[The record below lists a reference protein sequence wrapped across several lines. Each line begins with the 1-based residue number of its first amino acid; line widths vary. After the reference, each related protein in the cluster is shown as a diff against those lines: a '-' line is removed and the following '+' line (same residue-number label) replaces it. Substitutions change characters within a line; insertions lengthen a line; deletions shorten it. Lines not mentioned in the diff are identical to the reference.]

1 MYNDSD
7 MEMDDDNINDID
19 DVMSMND
26 HVSIVSESTNIT
38 TLDGN
43 RKKQR
48 ENNDKYKNTDK
59 GYHKIT
65 RKINNKNVVFE
76 LYSTVMT
83 PGNMIRD
90 AATGLRNNGLF
101 IGSPNEDLFFKVKIA
116 TGSFGSETGCFFYNS
131 PEHFERHMKLSVSQ
145 LVKERWNNKRIQTEV
160 RRARAD

>member
-7 MEMDDDNINDID
+7 MELDDDNND

-48 ENNDKYKNTDK
+48 ETHDKYKNSDK
-59 GYHKIT
+59 GYHKT
-65 RKINNKNVVFE
+65 SRKINNKNVVFE
-76 LYSTVMT
+76 MYSTVMT

-90 AATGLRNNGLF
+90 ASTGLRNNGLF
-101 IGSPNEDLFFKVKIA
+101 VGSPNEDLFFKVNVA
-116 TGSFGSETGCFFYNS
+116 TGSFGSDTACFFYNS
-131 PEHFERHMKLSVSQ
+131 PEHFERHMKLSVLQ
-145 LVKERWNNKRIQTEV
+145 VIKERWNNKRIEMEV
-160 RRARAD
+160 RIANAN